1 MKTLTEYIREA
12 QQIAEAKKIDG
23 YVVVDM
29 SDESVH
35 GNYDAD
41 SLEDAIAD
49 ADEMLEK
56 NRRGSY
62 WVVAC
67 YGNEYDLENEE
78 TIVHKAE

>member
-1 MKTLTEYIREA
+1 MKSLTEFIKES
-12 QQIAEAKKIDG
+12 QNITEAKKIDG
-23 YVVVDM
+23 YVIVDM
-29 SDESVH
+29 SDESVR

-41 SLEDAIAD
+41 SLDDAIDD
-49 ADEMLEK
+49 ADEMLQK

-67 YGNEYDLENEE
+67 YGDEYDLENEE